1 MARQQVLQAVI
12 DTNVVFEGV
21 TTQESAPGLIVEA
34 WLSQMFVAC
43 VSNALAYEYTDVLA
57 RKLSPGR
64 WRRLQPMVGRLLA
77 QARFVPVY
85 FSWRPMSP
93 DPSDDHVIDCAMNA
107 GVPVVTANGQDFRL
121 AQQTLGL
128 VVLTPLN
135 FVTRLV
141 QI

>member
-1 MARQQVLQAVI
+1 MTEQHMLQAVI

-21 TTQESAPGLIVEA
+21 TTQGSAPGLIVEA
-34 WLSQMFVAC
+34 WLSQTFVAC

-57 RKLSPGR
+57 RKLSPER

-93 DPSDDHVIDCAMNA
+93 DAGDDHVIDCAMNA
-107 GVPVVTANGQDFRL
+107 GVPVVTANVQDFRL

-128 VVLTPLN
+128 VVLTPLD
-135 FVTRLV
+135 FVARLV
-141 QI
+141 RI